1 MCERARV
8 CLCVC
13 VCEATQLKTRR
24 GGGFFSWRSALRIV
38 ARGRLDG
45 KLMEQGGEAASSPSA
60 GYLLRHIYTK
70 MTEFRIGLK
79 FHE

>member
-1 MCERARV
+1 MCV
-8 CLCVC
+8 L
-13 VCEATQLKTRR
+13 
-24 GGGFFSWRSALRIV
+24 FSFNVLSFDSI
-38 ARGRLDG
+38 LDG

-60 GYLLRHIYTK
+60 GYLLRPIYTK